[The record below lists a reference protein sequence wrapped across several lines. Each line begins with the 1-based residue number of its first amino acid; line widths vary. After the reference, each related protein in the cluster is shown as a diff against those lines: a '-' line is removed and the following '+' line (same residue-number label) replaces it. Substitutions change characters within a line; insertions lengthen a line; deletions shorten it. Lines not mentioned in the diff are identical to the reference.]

1 MAQIDKVR
9 IIQRRLISDDRG
21 WFLKVITGTEEGI
34 PSHTGE
40 VYLTMGKPGQE
51 RGGHYHPEAVEWFT
65 IIDGSAVLK
74 LEDLETHERK
84 DIEMS
89 FEKAITVFI
98 PNNVVHMVVNNGDKD
113 FILLAYTDKLYDPKD
128 TIVHLNP
135 TGRYVNHGPLHD
147 SGLTGRKLIVDSF
160 GGYSPIGGGAQSSKD
175 YTKVDRSGL
184 YAARYIAK
192 HIVAFGLAKK
202 ACIQIS
208 YAIGVAKPISVSVDT
223 YGTTI
228 NNINDDILSD
238 FVMQNFPL
246 TPNWITKKFA
256 LDTPSKETFLYA
268 DVAARGQVGQSDY
281 PWEKLDNLD
290 IFENIK

>member
-40 VYLTMGKPGQE
+40 VYLTMGN
-51 RGGHYHPEAVEWFT
+51 YHPEAVEWFT

-128 TIVHLNP
+128 TI
-135 TGRYVNHGPLHD
+135 
-147 SGLTGRKLIVDSF
+147 
-160 GGYSPIGGGAQSSKD
+160 A
-175 YTKVDRSGL
+175 YT
-184 YAARYIAK
+184 IE
-192 HIVAFGLAKK
+192 KK
-202 ACIQIS
+202 
-208 YAIGVAKPISVSVDT
+208 
-223 YGTTI
+223 
-228 NNINDDILSD
+228 
-238 FVMQNFPL
+238 
-246 TPNWITKKFA
+246 
-256 LDTPSKETFLYA
+256 
-268 DVAARGQVGQSDY
+268 
-281 PWEKLDNLD
+281 
-290 IFENIK
+290 